1 MKKLILGA
9 LLLLT
14 TVTIAQNSLFN
25 NISEETQYR
34 WYSTIYEYK
43 QGFFKSRLAPGFV
56 KFKKESLPTGE
67 TTKLTAI
74 LDSGD
79 NAGQQSFT
87 KDAVDKENNCVG
99 YPYESMLTVNYGKR
113 AYISVDK
120 YVLEVDGISKDLT
133 YFKSI
138 KNVYIKVAESAKKDK
153 VKKKK
158 KSAYEL
164 KVEAA
169 MKAGGLGALL
179 TRNTD
184 GRGSATNNPEYD
196 SFIAENIR
204 KMVTD
209 YLVSMK
215 VKQDARTSKE
225 KQADK
230 NILKL
235 KIAAELAAKK
245 AKKAAAAE
253 REASWA
259 DSKRY
264 NDSVKVT
271 PEYKDLQRRKRQNE
285 ANYQSAQKRDVVTLL
300 NTSGRD
306 IYVGRGSSKNRGT
319 KISAGGSAKW
329 NCGQNAYIQVNGR
342 STNRKVYSKNSG
354 CGKTVSVN

>member
-1 MKKLILGA
+1 M
-9 LLLLT
+9 LLT

-133 YFKSI
+133 SFKSI

-245 AKKAAAAE
+245 AKKAAAAA

-264 NDSVKVT
+264 NDSVKAT

-285 ANYQSAQKRDVVTLL
+285 ANYQGHKSKNVVTLR
-300 NTSGRD
+300 NNSSRT
-306 IYVGRGSSKNRGT
+306 IYVGRSGCNNSAT
-319 KISAGGSAKW
+319 KISAGGTASW
-329 NCGQNAYIQVNGR
+329 DCGRAAYIQVDTSSGGQCAYK
-342 STNRKVYSKNSG
+342 STNRKVYSANSG